1 MKVAIYVRVS
11 TEKQETENQLG
22 PLQEFAQRKGYEIA
36 GVYKD
41 IATGTNTDR
50 ESFKRM
56 MSAAHQKRF
65 EAILVWSLD
74 RLSREGMVKTI
85 NLLEHLNNI
94 GVGVISYTEPYLDT
108 TNELARN
115 ILLAV
120 LSTLAK
126 AEREKISERT
136 KAGLIRARREGKHIG
151 RPGISEKQ
159 RQKILTLRARKWSLR
174 AISQKIGVSHT
185 AVAKALKKGVN
196 KRDSEKPD
204 GKPTEEKQMTMCK

>member
-56 MSAAHQKRF
+56 MSDAHQKRF

-136 KAGLIRARREGKHIG
+136 KAGLIRARKEGKHIG
-151 RPGISEKQ
+151 RPRIPEIIK
-159 RQKILTLRARKWSLR
+159 RKVLELKRRNLSLR
-174 AISQKIGVSHT
+174 DIGNYCRISHVAVKQILDSVKKSGSKIPANTS
-185 AVAKALKKGVN
+185 
-196 KRDSEKPD
+196 D
-204 GKPTEEKQMTMCK
+204 GNS

>member
-11 TEKQETENQLG
+11 TDKQDTENQFG
-22 PLQEFAQRKGYEIA
+22 PLQEFAGRKGYEIS

-41 IATGTNTDR
+41 IATGTNTRDR
-50 ESFKRM
+50 TGFNRM
-56 MSAAHQKRF
+56 MSDAHQKKF

-74 RLSREGMVKTI
+74 RLSREGLVKTI

-136 KAGLIRARREGKHIG
+136 KAGLIRARKEGKRIG
-151 RPGISEKQ
+151 RPGITYKQ
-159 RQKILTLRARKWSLR
+159 QQKILTLRARRWSLR
-174 AISQKIGVSHT
+174 DISRKIGLSHT
-185 AVAKALKKGVN
+185 AVAKVLKTSVN
-196 KRDSEKPD
+196 KRGIEKPAGKSD
-204 GKPTEEKQMTMCK
+204 GVKIYNYA